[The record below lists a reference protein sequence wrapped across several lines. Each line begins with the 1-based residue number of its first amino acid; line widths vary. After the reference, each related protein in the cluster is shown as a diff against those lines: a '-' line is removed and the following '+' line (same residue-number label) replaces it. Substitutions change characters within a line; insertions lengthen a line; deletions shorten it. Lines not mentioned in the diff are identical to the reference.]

1 MTRDGEEG
9 YVRRPIVAGNWKMNT
24 TVDEGRALARDIAA
38 QLGGDPGVDVVLCPP
53 FTGLNAVHDVVGDG
67 PLLLG
72 AQTMNANAR
81 GAYTGEVSWTML
93 QGCCAYVIVGHSER
107 RTYFHETDA
116 DVNAKVLAALG
127 AGLTPIACVGEHT
140 EQRDRGETASVCE
153 RQVRAVFNGVAVADA
168 GRVVIAYEPL
178 WAIGSG
184 QPATP
189 AVAQDVSALIRGIVR
204 ELYGDDVARQ
214 VRVQY
219 GGSVT
224 AANAAEFAARP
235 DVDGALVGGASLK
248 AAEFAGIVRAFTPAS

>member
-1 MTRDGEEG
+1 M
-9 YVRRPIVAGNWKMNT
+9 RRPIVAGNWKMNT
-24 TVDEGRALARDIAA
+24 TVEEGRGLARDITA
-38 QLGGDPGVDVVLCPP
+38 QLGGDPGAIDVVLCPP
-53 FTGLNAVHDVVGDG
+53 FTGLTAVHDAIAGS
-67 PLLLG
+67 PLRLG
-72 AQTMNANAR
+72 AQTLNANAR

-93 QGCCAYVIVGHSER
+93 QGLCAYVIVGHSER

-116 DVNAKVLAALG
+116 DVNAKVLAALS
-127 AGLTPIACVGEHT
+127 AGLTPIACVGEHN
-140 EQRDRGETASVCE
+140 EQRDRGETAGVCE
-153 RQVRAVFNGVAVADA
+153 RQVRAIFEGVTAADA

-204 ELYGDDVARQ
+204 DLYGDDVARQ

-224 AANAAEFAARP
+224 AANATEFSTQP

-248 AAEFAGIVRAFTPAS
+248 AGEFAGIVRAFAT